1 MSEWLERYGY
11 PNLLRKVS
19 FSILECVAKKSSR
32 FLQILE
38 CWLAINGYV
47 LSLTRSMDGLL
58 DTLFYQV
65 RLYLVFL
72 DTIQILD

>member
-1 MSEWLERYGY
+1 MCRQEIQPLFC
-11 PNLLRKVS
+11 K
-19 FSILECVAKKSSR
+19 ILEY
-32 FLQILE
+32 
-38 CWLAINGYV
+38 WLAINGYV

-72 DTIQILD
+72 DAIQMID